1 MEEELVSLD
10 TPPEVIGMFGSQA
23 NREAEPVN
31 RGLEASSA
39 DGEGHARLGSTV
51 VFEGC
56 GISLRTVADG
66 LADLAAGSLVDNN
79 ELDKCAE
86 TEITNGFA

>member
-1 MEEELVSLD
+1 
-10 TPPEVIGMFGSQA
+10 MFGSQA
-23 NREAEPVN
+23 SREAELVN
-31 RGLEASSA
+31 RGFEVSSA
-39 DGEGHARLGSTV
+39 DGEGQARLGSTV

-56 GISLRTVADG
+56 SISLRIVADG

-86 TEITNGFA
+86 TEITNEFA